1 MADVNVTGSLL
12 CTDGTVIS
20 LLDADMAEGTE
31 ESLSTNTA
39 YSVNASAIGD
49 YAPGKVITHASI
61 EADHNISYSFILRQ
75 GLIACVLPV
84 SVKGNSGAGPLPLC
98 APFQLQPGDLCKVM
112 VVTAADRGQALCVY
126 TNRGVY
132 RIFLI
137 DSASGNVEPVDSQTG
152 LSVGNTLQGQV
163 IVKAFCTSGSA
174 ANTEKISSGGCLMLD
189 EKGMPVGV
197 VPTSSPIVSPFFWS
211 DVRIPCALNYEW
223 RITSTA

>member
-1 MADVNVTGSLL
+1 MTTQNVTGSLH
-12 CTDGTVIS
+12 CTDGTIIS
-20 LLDADMAEGTE
+20 LLDATMTDGAET
-31 ESLSTNTA
+31 SLSTNSE

-61 EADHNISYSFILRQ
+61 EAGTGISYAFILRQ

-137 DSASGNVEPVDSQTG
+137 DSANGNVEPVDSQTG

-174 ANTEKISSGGCLMLD
+174 ANCLKISSGGVLMLD
-189 EKGMPVGV
+189 EKGLPVGV
-197 VPTSSPIVSPFFWS
+197 VPTSSPIVSPVFWS
-211 DVRIPCALNYEW
+211 DCRIPCALNYEW
-223 RITSTA
+223 RITSTS